1 MALIKL
7 GAFVTEVSGKIGGTV
22 FSKNK
27 GGAYAKN
34 RVVPSNPQ
42 TTFQANVRAFFAQI
56 AKKWKTLTQA
66 QRDSWSAAALTVTK
80 INRLGDTIKL
90 SGSQLYQER
99 SLNLYNARLQFID
112 SPVVGVINLNN
123 FLSIFSKSVAAL
135 SVNTALQ
142 PVGVTMVWY
151 ATPSVSPGIK
161 NIGNLYRRIGKT
173 TSLDLSPVD
182 LTTFYNDKFGPA
194 VVGQRVGIRCVV
206 IENASG
212 LSSLKNELDFIT
224 VA

>member
-7 GAFVTEVSGKIGGTV
+7 GAFVTEVSGKIGGTI

-99 SLNLYNARLQFID
+99 SLNLYNARLPFID

-123 FLSIFSKSVAAL
+123 FLSIFSQSVAEL

-151 ATPSVSPGIK
+151 ATSSVSPGIK

-173 TSLDLSPVD
+173 TSLDPSPVD
-182 LTTFYNDKFGPA
+182 LTTLYNAKFGPA

>member
-7 GAFVTEVSGKIGGTV
+7 GAFITELSGKIGGTI

-42 TTFQANVRAFFAQI
+42 TSFQNTIRAFFSII
-56 AKKWKTLTQA
+56 AKRWKTLTQVE
-66 QRDSWSAAALTVTK
+66 RDSWSSAAQTVTRT
-80 INRLGDTIKL
+80 NRFGDTIKL

-99 SLNLYNARLQFID
+99 NLNLYNARVPFID
-112 SPVVGVINLNN
+112 SPVVGVLSLNN
-123 FLSIFSKSVAAL
+123 FISIFSQSVASL
-135 SVNTALQ
+135 SLNTGVQ
-142 PVGVTMVWY
+142 PVGATMVWY
-151 ATPSVSPGIK
+151 ATASVSPGIK

-173 TSLDLSPVD
+173 TSLDASPVD
-182 LTTFYNDKFGPA
+182 LTSLYNAKFGPA
-194 VVGQRVGIRCVV
+194 IVGQRVGFRCVV
-206 IENASG
+206 IENATG